1 MPHVDLII
9 STRSAFVPIAD
20 LDHVRKSPHEQ
31 CTMECDHIFAA
42 GMTCPSLEGDK
53 DRPSEDVLSSASC
66 GAGALLERPGT
77 FDKHDYRVALQRLP
91 VATKIGMVPIPR
103 GGS

>member
-20 LDHVRKSPHEQ
+20 FAYARKRPHEQ
-31 CTMECDHIFAA
+31 CTTECDHIFAA
-42 GMTCPSLEGDK
+42 GKTGPLPEVDK

-66 GAGALLERPGT
+66 GAGALLERLGT
-77 FDKHDYRVALQRLP
+77 RFE
-91 VATKIGMVPIPR
+91 
-103 GGS
+103 

>member
-20 LDHVRKSPHEQ
+20 LAHARKRPHEQ
-31 CTMECDHIFAA
+31 CTTECDQIFAA
-42 GMTCPSLEGDK
+42 GMTCPLSEGEK
-53 DRPSEDVLSSASC
+53 DRPSEDVPSSALR

-77 FDKHDYRVALQRLP
+77 C
-91 VATKIGMVPIPR
+91 
-103 GGS
+103 SE

>member
-20 LDHVRKSPHEQ
+20 LPHACKRPHEQ
-31 CTMECDHIFAA
+31 CTTECDHIFAA
-42 GMTCPSLEGDK
+42 GMTCPLPEGDK
-53 DRPSEDVLSSASC
+53 DRPSEDVPSSASC

-77 FDKHDYRVALQRLP
+77 C
-91 VATKIGMVPIPR
+91 
-103 GGS
+103 SE